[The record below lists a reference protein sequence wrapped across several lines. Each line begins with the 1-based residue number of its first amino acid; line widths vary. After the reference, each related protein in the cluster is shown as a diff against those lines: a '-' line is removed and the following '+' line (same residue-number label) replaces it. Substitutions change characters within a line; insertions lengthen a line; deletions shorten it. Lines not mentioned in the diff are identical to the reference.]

1 MTSFGIRKDLLSAR
15 DRTTLASLNAELSP
29 TGIKFRRHLMFD
41 EMRIIG
47 QIIVDLKIRTN
58 DEDNHINFA
67 LGDWMNQADEW
78 FGPDVGIRMGVL
90 TKPTKS
96 YSCFVCYSHKD
107 EDFAKQLYSRLRSA
121 NIKAFYAPE
130 DVKGG
135 EKLHEQIDQAIQT
148 HDKLLIILSEN
159 SLDSDWV
166 MTEIRKARKAEIEH
180 DQRKLFPI
188 RLVNMEFLQDWECF
202 DADTGKDL
210 AVEVREYFIPDFSN
224 WRDRDAFQL
233 GFGKL
238 LDDLKAKELIA
249 K

>member
-1 MTSFGIRKDLLSAR
+1 MSSFGIKMELLSAR
-15 DRTTLASLNAELSP
+15 EQTTLTSLNAELGA
-29 TGIKFRRHLMFD
+29 TGITFRRRLTFD

-47 QIIVDLKIRTN
+47 QIIVDLKGRTN

-78 FGPDVGIRMGVL
+78 FGPEVGIRMGLL
-90 TKPTKS
+90 TKPTES

-107 EDFAKQLYSRLRSA
+107 EEFAKQLYSRLRSA

-135 EKLHEQIDQAIQT
+135 EKLHEQIDHAIQS
-148 HDKLLIILSEN
+148 HDKLLIVLSEN
-159 SLDSDWV
+159 SLDSEWV
-166 MTEIRKARKAEIEH
+166 MTEIRKARKAEIKH
-180 DQRKLFPI
+180 DRRKLFPI
-188 RLVNMEFLQDWECF
+188 RLVSMEFVQEWECF

-224 WRDRDAFQL
+224 WRDRDAFQSC
-233 GFGKL
+233 FGKL
-238 LDDLKAKELIA
+238 LDDLKAA
-249 K
+249 G